1 MPDFSTSIA
10 ALRRWESFS
19 SDTPLPSN
27 FAQWRQQN
35 ASLSMELSAKDPELY
50 SLLAGTAPA
59 GLVADTL
66 QGKLSP
72 IPATPEQRQSA
83 QKKAEVQKLVDSNPY
98 KSGNLTEMLQLESLD
113 PQAAKS
119 LRRQSGVQTPI
130 ERDEAQA
137 AEKARH
143 QEAFEQTIAAG
154 RAHQM
159 QQAMQQAAL
168 FQRN

>member
-1 MPDFSTSIA
+1 MKLA
-10 ALRRWESFS
+10 A
-19 SDTPLPSN
+19 N
-27 FAQWRQQN
+27 
-35 ASLSMELSAKDPELY
+35 DPELE
-50 SLLAGTAPA
+50 SLLSGRASA

-72 IPATPEQRQSA
+72 IPKTPEERATEQQ
-83 QKKAEVQKLVDSNPY
+83 KAEVQKLVASNPY
-98 KSGNLTEMLQLESLD
+98 KSGNFTEMLKLESLD

-137 AEKARH
+137 AQKARH
-143 QEAFEQTIAAG
+143 QEAFDQTIAAG

-168 FQRN
+168 FQRI

>member
-1 MPDFSTSIA
+1 MVDFTSSIS

-19 SDTPLPSN
+19 KDTPLPSN
-27 FAQWRQQN
+27 FAEWRQQN
-35 ASLSMELSAKDPELY
+35 ASQSMELSAKDPELY

-83 QKKAEVQKLVDSNPY
+83 QKKSEVQKLVDNNPY
-98 KSGNLTEMLQLESLD
+98 KSGNLTEMLKLESLD

-119 LRRQSGVQTPI
+119 LRRESNFQNPI
-130 ERDEAQA
+130 ERQEAA
-137 AEKARH
+137 AEAEARH
-143 QEAFEQTIAAG
+143 KSAFDQTVRAG
-154 RAHQM
+154 QAHQL
-159 QQAMQQAAL
+159 QQAMAQSP
-168 FQRN
+168 F